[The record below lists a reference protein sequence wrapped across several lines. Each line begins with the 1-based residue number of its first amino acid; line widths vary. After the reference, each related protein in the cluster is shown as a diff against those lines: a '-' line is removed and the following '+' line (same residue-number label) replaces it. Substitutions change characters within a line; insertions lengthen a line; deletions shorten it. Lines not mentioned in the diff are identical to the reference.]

1 MAGARRQIRAGR
13 AGTLAPMSQTKRRRL
28 VRGLTR
34 PPLSRSGVRLWIRS
48 RGDPVRMEKRT
59 EELDFWRGVFKR
71 ADGQP
76 ANDYFE
82 RLFYEPFGLTAE
94 FYEDKRLLDVGCGP
108 GGSLAWATM
117 AAERVGVDPLVAE
130 YRSLGLDEQEMR
142 YVDASAEKMPFPDE
156 YFDIV
161 SSLNSLDHV
170 EDVERTIAEMIRVLK
185 PDGSLLVLVE
195 VNHPP
200 TVTEPIS
207 LPWELPS
214 WFGPS
219 MHTVSERR
227 YESSGPRWFYEMV
240 YADRR
245 WDESRTEARPGLLAA
260 RLDKLGDRH

>member
-1 MAGARRQIRAGR
+1 MSGARRQTV
-13 AGTLAPMSQTKRRRL
+13 GTLAPMSQTEWRRL
-28 VRGLTR
+28 VRGLTQ
-34 PPLSRSGVRLWIRS
+34 PPLSRSGVKLWIRS
-48 RGDPVRMEKRT
+48 RGDPVRMKRT

-71 ADGQP
+71 ADGPP
-76 ANDYFE
+76 ANHYFE
-82 RLFYEPFGLTAE
+82 TLFYEPFGLTAE

-130 YRSLGLDEQEMR
+130 YRSLGLNEQEMR
-142 YVDASAEKMPFPDE
+142 YVHASAERMPFPDE
-156 YFDIV
+156 YFDVV

-227 YESSGPRWFYEMV
+227 YESSGPGWFYGMV

-260 RLDKLGDRH
+260 RLEKLGNTRSG